1 MPPLRGFHLI
11 QEIFLMFQILEAL
24 VRANSKL
31 NLSLRVDGDQMVV
44 VVVPMGEG
52 KDAALRQPLIIT
64 GLPAELDEGFVE
76 AVQSYS
82 AAHRSLSEQVEVTTA
97 ILQEAEKSQAG
108 KGQKALQ
115 KKAAPALP
123 APSRSKSNP
132 DEPDETDDDDSGAI
146 SDVGGPSTTD
156 ASAATTPPA
165 PHASSGTDLQSLL
178 M

>member
-1 MPPLRGFHLI
+1 
-11 QEIFLMFQILEAL
+11 MFQTLEAL

-31 NLSLRVDGDQMVV
+31 NLSLRMDGDQMVV

-64 GLPAELDEGFVE
+64 GLPVELDAGFVE

-82 AAHRSLSEQVEVTTA
+82 VAHRSLSEQVEVTTA

-132 DEPDETDDDDSGAI
+132 SEPDETDDDDDDDGNEATGEA
-146 SDVGGPSTTD
+146 GGFSTTD
-156 ASAATTPPA
+156 ASATATSPA
-165 PHASSGTDLQSLL
+165 PDAGPLSDLATLL
-178 M
+178 V

>member
-1 MPPLRGFHLI
+1 
-11 QEIFLMFQILEAL
+11 MFQILEAL

-31 NLSLRVDGDQMVV
+31 NLSLRMDGDQMVV

-64 GLPAELDEGFVE
+64 GLPVELDAGFVE

-115 KKAAPALP
+115 KKATPALP
-123 APSRSKSNP
+123 APSKSKP
-132 DEPDETDDDDSGAI
+132 GPDDSDDRDDEDSGTV
-146 SDVGGPSTTD
+146 SDVAGTQVTD
-156 ASAATTPPA
+156 ASATATSPA
-165 PHASSGTDLQSLL
+165 PDASSGTDLQSLL